1 MSKQK
6 REYLLFLKD
15 ILDSIRKIEK
25 YTKGLSFEE
34 LKKNEMVLDAVIR
47 NFEIIGEAAKN
58 IPKDIKGK
66 YPDVEWKEAA
76 GFRDVLIHDYFG
88 IDLEA
93 VRDTIKNN
101 LPSLKKHIKE
111 VLKSKKVKPS
121 SSRRLSSNAK
131 H

>member
-1 MSKQK
+1 MSKLK

-25 YTKGLSFEE
+25 YTKGLSFKE

-47 NFEIIGEAAKN
+47 NFEIIGEATKN
-58 IPKDIKGK
+58 IPKDIKKK
-66 YPDVEWKEAA
+66 YPNVEWKEAA

-88 IDLEA
+88 IDIEA

-101 LPSLKKHIKE
+101 LPEFKKHIKQII
-111 VLKSKKVKPS
+111 KSEKLT
-121 SSRRLSSNAK
+121 R
-131 H
+131 

>member
-15 ILDSIRKIEK
+15 ILDSISKIEK

-34 LKKNEMVLDAVIR
+34 LKNNEMVLDAVIR

-101 LPSLKKHIKE
+101 LPSLRKHVKE
-111 VLKSKKVKPS
+111 VVKTEQQTKESK
-121 SSRRLSSNAK
+121 
-131 H
+131 

>member
-6 REYLLFLKD
+6 REHLLFLKD

-58 IPKDIKGK
+58 IPKDIKTK

-101 LPSLKKHIKE
+101 LPSFKKHIKA
-111 VLKSKKVKPS
+111 VVKTKQKVKKSK
-121 SSRRLSSNAK
+121 
-131 H
+131 